1 MQKIISILGVI
12 ASVLFATAP
21 QFSTIQPKTA
31 AWLTLIGT
39 VATAASGALV
49 RFGAQ
54 NIYITV
60 VGVAIAVFGVIA
72 GAGDLIPQN
81 ITFVF
86 TVIGTAVAALGKS
99 LFNIDQ
105 TNDDDDQINPNRFVG
120 FLLLAGLIGMAGMTT
135 ACDKSKEYAKTLD
148 RVSGYVGTGLEL
160 VEYQVQSGQIEKEPA
175 IAITTAL
182 KAINEINGQLVVE
195 TKKHVSA
202 DGKTL
207 VLDPESKG
215 KLLAIVGS
223 SSQVAINLI
232 NNPTFQSI
240 PADKRDK
247 YTILIKEIT
256 ATVDVLGQLINAVKV
271 QGGK

>member
-1 MQKIISILGVI
+1 MQKIISILGVV

-54 NIYITV
+54 NIYITIIGV
-60 VGVAIAVFGVIA
+60 VIAVFGVLA
-72 GAGDLIPQN
+72 GAGDLIPEN

-99 LFNIDQ
+99 LFNIEK
-105 TNDDDDQINPNRFVG
+105 TDDDDTINPDRYLG
-120 FLLLAGLIGMAGMTT
+120 FILLAGLIGMAGMTT
-135 ACDKSKEYAKTLD
+135 GCDKSKEYAKTLD

-160 VEYQVQSGQIEKEPA
+160 VEFQVRAGQLEKDPA
-175 IAITTAL
+175 VAIVTAL
-182 KAINEINGQLVVE
+182 NAVNEINGQLIAE
-195 TKKHVSA
+195 SRKHVSP

-207 VLDPESKG
+207 VLDSESKG
-215 KLLAIVGS
+215 KLLAIVA
-223 SSQVAINLI
+223 SSQNVAVGLI

-240 PADKRDK
+240 PQDKRDK

-256 ATVDVLGQLINAVKV
+256 ATVDILGQLINAVKV